1 MSYIEQNGYFIF
13 DGIKSSDYGVWIS
26 GGGTFNA
33 PKRRY
38 KDYTVPG
45 RNGTL
50 TIDEGVFEEIEVIY
64 PAFIARDFPANIEA
78 FRNELMARSGYVRMT
93 DSYHPDEYYLAK
105 YMDGL
110 EADVLPAGVGG
121 QFNLKFRRDPR
132 RFLVSGETPSKYPAD
147 ATSANNLIAYP
158 YHDTTKSIDRMN
170 FTDNGDRTITVRGNS
185 TGTEKFALVSSG
197 DGIRLPA
204 GTYTAAGA
212 KSDCYIEIR
221 VSSGSGYYRK
231 AMDLGSG
238 TPAIF
243 TITDEEAMYPYEAYI
258 VAQNGAMPYN
268 VIISPRLWANALKNP
283 TLFKSRPQIKI
294 TPTLNLIKRPYYN
307 GFSTKNGI
315 TYSDAGNGAVKAS
328 GTATDNSQFV
338 FVRDEKLP
346 SSGTYKLNG
355 APAGTNLVLYLKSES
370 TGNYIEKA
378 RDAGSGTTF
387 SLSAEEAQKYIQI
400 ALNIDYPFTI
410 DAIFTPLLELV
421 STDAKTVVIG
431 SQTITVNSVGDY
443 VIVDSEIQSC
453 YRGTNNLNSQVI
465 FSPNDFPTLAPG
477 ANNIAYSDGIGSVEI
492 TPNWY
497 RV

>member
-1 MSYIEQNGYFIF
+1 MSSYIEENGYFIF
-13 DGIKSSDYGVWIS
+13 DGIKSSDYGVWIN
-26 GGGTFNA
+26 GGGTFDA

-78 FRNELMARSGYVRMT
+78 FRNELMSRSGYVRMT

-121 QFNLKFRRDPR
+121 QFNLKFKRDPR

-231 AMDLGSG
+231 VMDWGRG

-258 VAQNGAMPYN
+258 VAQNGTTPDN
-268 VIISPRLWANALKNP
+268 VVISPRLWANALKNP

-294 TPTLNLIKRPYYN
+294 TP
-307 GFSTKNGI
+307 
-315 TYSDAGNGAVKAS
+315 SDS
-328 GTATDNSQFV
+328 GT
-338 FVRDEKLP
+338 
-346 SSGTYKLNG
+346 
-355 APAGTNLVLYLKSES
+355 
-370 TGNYIEKA
+370 
-378 RDAGSGTTF
+378 
-387 SLSAEEAQKYIQI
+387 
-400 ALNIDYPFTI
+400 
-410 DAIFTPLLELV
+410 
-421 STDAKTVVIG
+421 KTVTIG
-431 SQTITVNSVGDY
+431 DQTITINSVGDY

-465 FSPNDFPTLAPG
+465 FSPNDFQTLAPG
-477 ANNIAYSDGIGSVEI
+477 ANNITYGDGIESVEI